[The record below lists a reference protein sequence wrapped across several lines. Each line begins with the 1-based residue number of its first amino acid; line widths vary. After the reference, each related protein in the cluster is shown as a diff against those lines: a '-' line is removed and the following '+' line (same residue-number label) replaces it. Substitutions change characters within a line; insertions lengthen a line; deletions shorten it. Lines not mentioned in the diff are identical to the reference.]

1 MPISYIFSS
10 MCIFNGLF
18 ALVAGGATLI
28 WKKGKDR
35 IHWLLIAFSIA
46 SAIWSLGFG
55 VFYIQTNFDV
65 AHIYKC
71 IAISGTVSYMIWA
84 QALMGRISMI
94 DRKVVVFFDSVALL
108 GIPVYALSVLP
119 GQTIYV
125 MSNMGIT
132 YSFKPGIIS
141 IIYTAYFTIVSAN
154 MLFIIIYMLKNKS
167 LQRMRFFGRLFMVVL
182 VLNLIG
188 TVFDMVF
195 PAIGLSAIPGSNVT
209 QFWALIVVHYA
220 VRAVDKNRIGAT
232 NMTEYIY
239 SSLADP
245 FMVTDNEGNV
255 QLMNDAAI
263 AFFHMEGS
271 QNEIY
276 SKHFD
281 DLFKFDHRRL
291 NPSLDHIELEARDTR
306 ENRPCTVSSSRI
318 HDNFGDPLGYVI
330 YIKDVSE
337 RVRYITELNRAR
349 EEAELSSK
357 AKTTFLAN
365 MSHEIRTPMNAI
377 IGFSEI
383 ILKQNLE
390 LDQIQEY
397 AENIRDSS
405 YGLLGLINDILD
417 ITKIESGKVSM
428 NNVGYNLKTL
438 IENVL
443 AQIKPLAD
451 KKGLQLRYE
460 IDEKAPVGVFGDE
473 AKIREVLINLLNN
486 AVKYTEKGSVT
497 LKMASKLIE
506 NDERVELVFDVVDTG
521 YGIKEEEQE
530 AIFEAF
536 EQVNK
541 TLHAGIEG
549 TGLGL
554 AIVKGYT
561 ELMGGRIGVRS
572 ELGKGSDFYF
582 ELSQNVTDK
591 AAIGA
596 IGTKKQGK
604 SHIGEL
610 KFEGVRVLVVD
621 DNLINLKVSSKTLE
635 CYGLSVDLAET
646 GQKSIDMCKN
656 FEYPIVFMDQMMPGM
671 DGIEAMNHIREIS
684 EYYRSGSKIVALT
697 ANALTESRQMLL
709 DEGFDNY
716 LKKPV
721 EFDCLEALL
730 IEYLKKD

>member
-1 MPISYIFSS
+1 
-10 MCIFNGLF
+10 
-18 ALVAGGATLI
+18 
-28 WKKGKDR
+28 
-35 IHWLLIAFSIA
+35 
-46 SAIWSLGFG
+46 
-55 VFYIQTNFDV
+55 
-65 AHIYKC
+65 
-71 IAISGTVSYMIWA
+71 
-84 QALMGRISMI
+84 
-94 DRKVVVFFDSVALL
+94 
-108 GIPVYALSVLP
+108 
-119 GQTIYV
+119 
-125 MSNMGIT
+125 
-132 YSFKPGIIS
+132 
-141 IIYTAYFTIVSAN
+141 
-154 MLFIIIYMLKNKS
+154 
-167 LQRMRFFGRLFMVVL
+167 
-182 VLNLIG
+182 
-188 TVFDMVF
+188 
-195 PAIGLSAIPGSNVT
+195 
-209 QFWALIVVHYA
+209 
-220 VRAVDKNRIGAT
+220 
-232 NMTEYIY
+232 
-239 SSLADP
+239 
-245 FMVTDNEGNV
+245 
-255 QLMNDAAI
+255 
-263 AFFHMEGS
+263 
-271 QNEIY
+271 
-276 SKHFD
+276 
-281 DLFKFDHRRL
+281 
-291 NPSLDHIELEARDTR
+291 
-306 ENRPCTVSSSRI
+306 
-318 HDNFGDPLGYVI
+318 
-330 YIKDVSE
+330 
-337 RVRYITELNRAR
+337 
-349 EEAELSSK
+349 
-357 AKTTFLAN
+357 
-365 MSHEIRTPMNAI
+365 
-377 IGFSEI
+377 
-383 ILKQNLE
+383 
-390 LDQIQEY
+390 
-397 AENIRDSS
+397 
-405 YGLLGLINDILD
+405 
-417 ITKIESGKVSM
+417 M

-486 AVKYTEKGSVT
+486 VVKYTEKGSVT

-521 YGIKEEEQE
+521 CGIKEEEQE

-684 EYYRSGSKIVALT
+684 EYYRTGSKIVALT